1 MTSSRVVPTLMI
13 CLCLFA
19 GAVAAE
25 PVIVNLKGQPD
36 AVGNYTG
43 DGKWTLVMVWSTACS
58 ACQRETPSVN
68 AYNARNAGGR
78 VHVVGVAINGYT
90 RKAAIEAFREKYDMA
105 FPTLVAD
112 PRRFLGH
119 FQAKTGRAFKGT
131 PTFLVYA
138 PDGRLAGV
146 NTGPIDLKRFDAFLD
161 ANAG

>member
-1 MTSSRVVPTLMI
+1 MGRQAKGNLVLAKFFESIDLIKIRV
-13 CLCLFA
+13 
-19 GAVAAE
+19 
-25 PVIVNLKGQPD
+25 
-36 AVGNYTG
+36 
-43 DGKWTLVMVWSTACS
+43 
-58 ACQRETPSVN
+58 REHFHQ
-68 AYNARNAGGR
+68 GGR

-119 FQAKTGRAFKGT
+119 FKAKTGRAFKGT